1 MAKKRILVVD
11 DEEDILELVKYN
23 LVKNGYEV
31 STASSGEEGLQIARA
46 TLPDMVILDVML
58 PGVDGLDVCKL
69 LKSDSRTRPMAV
81 VMLTAKGDEADI
93 VTGLELGADDYIVKP
108 FSPRVLL
115 ARVKAV
121 FRREY
126 VGASDTQATLKVNEL
141 MIVPDRRQ
149 VFLEG
154 RLTEL
159 TNTEFKILH
168 LLARRPGV
176 VFTRYQIV
184 DQVHGSDY
192 PVTDRSID
200 VQIVGLRRKL
210 GKLGNL
216 LETVRA
222 VGYRFRDIVVN
233 HEEAA

>member
-1 MAKKRILVVD
+1 MVKKRILVVD
-11 DEEDILELVKYN
+11 DEEDIVELVKYN
-23 LVKNGYEV
+23 LSKSGYEV
-31 STASSGEEGLQIARA
+31 LVATSGEDGLKIAQ
-46 TLPDMVILDVML
+46 TQLPDMLVLDVML
-58 PGVDGLDVCKL
+58 PGIDGIDVCKI
-69 LKSDSRTRPMAV
+69 LKKDQRTNHIAV
-81 VMLTAKGDEADI
+81 VMLSARGEEADI

-121 FRREY
+121 FRREH
-126 VGASDTQATLKVNEL
+126 VGAADAQATLSISGL
-141 MIVPDRRQ
+141 RIVPDRHQ
-149 VFLEG
+149 VYLDG
-154 RLTEL
+154 KLTEL
-159 TNTEFKILH
+159 THTEFKILH

-176 VFTRYQIV
+176 VYTRYQIV

-210 GKLGNL
+210 GEFGNL

-222 VGYRFRDIVVN
+222 VGYRFRDMAVTN
-233 HEEAA
+233 EEAA